1 MLKSNGLL
9 KILLPILVIVVLV
22 IVIRGCNSDD
32 GVPDSQGSS
41 TSADKDASL
50 TLTDD
55 EIQALGIEGDTPR
68 DTVAT
73 LVGEMR
79 AMRKELDDTRAESQR
94 LREQNKQLTERA
106 GNVDSAIQAAL
117 REERRR
123 EAEKDQSLLKTFED
137 KIDTLRHY
145 TDRGGDSSDQEELPI
160 GLGLGDGGLR
170 NGSLGAAGTITPGL
184 VWINPADALTDE
196 KTGESVFPS
205 AFSFSDSASDTAAGG
220 AKALGRAADSVE
232 SRIKGKA
239 DPNTVRP
246 VYTIPQN
253 STLTG
258 SVAMTALL
266 GRVPV
271 NGTVSDPYPFRV
283 IVGKDNLTANGIEI
297 PEVRG
302 AILAGTT
309 TGDWT
314 LSCVRGKVDSITFVF
329 DDGTVRTVPTPDDPD
344 DGNSSSK
351 KNGIGTLS
359 TPHGLPCIPG
369 ERKTNARE
377 FLLTTFLMA
386 GAEGAADGIAMGE
399 TSTQMDTNGAFTAL
413 TGNADKFILGRS
425 ASEGLSETR
434 KWIQERFG
442 QTFDA
447 VYVPPGQPVSVLI
460 DLPLH
465 IDYEIEGRKVHY
477 AQSSWSQPSLD

>member
-32 GVPDSQGSS
+32 GVPGSQGSS

-79 AMRKELDDTRAESQR
+79 AMRKELDDTRTESQQ
-94 LREQNKQLTERA
+94 LRKQNKQLTERA

-123 EAEKDQSLLKTFED
+123 EAENDQSLLQTFED

-184 VWINPADALTDE
+184 VWINPADARTDE

-205 AFSFSDSASDTAAGG
+205 AFSFSDTAAGG
-220 AKALGRAADSVE
+220 ATALGQAADSVE

-253 STLTG
+253 ATLTG

-266 GRVPV
+266 GRVPI
-271 NGTVSDPYPFRV
+271 NGTVNDPYPFRV

-314 LSCVRGKVDSITFVF
+314 LSCVRGQVDSITFVF

-460 DLPLH
+460 DVPLP
-465 IDYEIEGRKVHY
+465 IDYETKGRKVHY
-477 AQSSWSQPSLD
+477 AQSSWSQLSLD

>member
-9 KILLPILVIVVLV
+9 KILLPFLVIVVLV

-32 GVPDSQGSS
+32 TPDAAASGASEQ
-41 TSADKDASL
+41 KDASL

-79 AMRKELDDTRAESQR
+79 AMRKELDDTRAESQK
-94 LREQNKQLTERA
+94 LRDQNAQLSERA
-106 GNVDSAIQAAL
+106 SNVDSAIQSAL

-123 EAEKDQSLLKTFED
+123 EAEKDQSLLKTFES
-137 KIDTLRHY
+137 KLDTLRHY
-145 TDRGGDSSDQEELPI
+145 TDRGGDGSDQEELPV

-184 VWINPADALTDE
+184 VWVNPADARTDE

-205 AFSFSDSASDTAAGG
+205 AFSLSDTAAGG
-220 AKALGRAADSVE
+220 AKVLGRAADSVE
-232 SRIKGKA
+232 SRIRGKA
-239 DPNTVRP
+239 DPSTVRP

-266 GRVPV
+266 GRVPID
-271 NGTVSDPYPFRV
+271 GTVNDPYPFRV

-314 LSCVRGKVDSITFVF
+314 LSCVRGQVDSITFVF

-460 DLPLH
+460 DVPLP
-465 IDYEIEGRKVHY
+465 IDYETEGRKVHY

>member
-9 KILLPILVIVVLV
+9 KILLPFLVIVVLV

-32 GVPDSQGSS
+32 TPDAAASGAEQ
-41 TSADKDASL
+41 KDASL

-79 AMRKELDDTRAESQR
+79 AMRKELDDTRAESQK
-94 LREQNKQLTERA
+94 LRDQNAQLSERA
-106 GNVDSAIQAAL
+106 SNVDSAIQSAL

-145 TDRGGDSSDQEELPI
+145 TDQGTGQGDDEELPV

-170 NGSLGAAGTITPGL
+170 NGSLGAAGTGTPGL
-184 VWINPADALTDE
+184 VWIHPADARTDE

-205 AFSFSDSASDTAAGG
+205 AFSLSDTAAGG
-220 AKALGRAADSVE
+220 AKVLGRAADSVE
-232 SRIKGKA
+232 SRIRGKA
-239 DPNTVRP
+239 DPSTVRP

-266 GRVPV
+266 GRVPID
-271 NGTVSDPYPFRV
+271 GTVNDPYPFRV

-314 LSCVRGKVDSITFVF
+314 LSCVRGQVDSITFVF

-460 DLPLH
+460 DAPLH
-465 IDYEIEGRKVHY
+465 IDYETEGRKVHY

>member
-9 KILLPILVIVVLV
+9 KILLPFLVIVVLV

-32 GVPDSQGSS
+32 TPDAAASGAEQ
-41 TSADKDASL
+41 KDASL

-79 AMRKELDDTRAESQR
+79 AMRKELDDTRAESQK
-94 LREQNKQLTERA
+94 LRDQNAQLSERA
-106 GNVDSAIQAAL
+106 SNVDSAIQSAL

-123 EAEKDQSLLKTFED
+123 EAEKDQSLLRTFED

-145 TDRGGDSSDQEELPI
+145 TDRGGDDASQEELPV

-170 NGSLGAAGTITPGL
+170 NGASGTVTPGL
-184 VWINPADALTDE
+184 VWIHPADARTDE

-205 AFSFSDSASDTAAGG
+205 AFSFSGSVSDIAAGG
-220 AKALGRAADSVE
+220 AKALGRAAGSVE

-266 GRVPV
+266 GRVPID
-271 NGTVSDPYPFRV
+271 GTVNDPYPFRV

-314 LSCVRGKVDSITFVF
+314 LSCVRGQVDSITFVF

-465 IDYEIEGRKVHY
+465 IDYETEGRKVHY

>member
-460 DLPLH
+460 DAPLH
-465 IDYEIEGRKVHY
+465 IDYETEGRKVHY
-477 AQSSWSQPSLD
+477 AQSSWPQPSLD

>member
-9 KILLPILVIVVLV
+9 KILLPFLVIVVLV

-32 GVPDSQGSS
+32 TPDAAASGAEQ
-41 TSADKDASL
+41 KDASL

-79 AMRKELDDTRAESQR
+79 AMRKELDDTRAESQK
-94 LREQNKQLTERA
+94 LRDQNAQLSERA
-106 GNVDSAIQAAL
+106 SNVDSAIQSAL

-123 EAEKDQSLLKTFED
+123 EAEKDQSLLRTFED

-145 TDRGGDSSDQEELPI
+145 TDRGGDDASQEELPV

-170 NGSLGAAGTITPGL
+170 NGASGTVTPGL
-184 VWINPADALTDE
+184 VWIHPADARTDE

-205 AFSFSDSASDTAAGG
+205 AFSFSGSVSDIAAGG
-220 AKALGRAADSVE
+220 AKALGRAAGSVE

-266 GRVPV
+266 GRVPID
-271 NGTVSDPYPFRV
+271 GTVNDPYPFRV

-314 LSCVRGKVDSITFVF
+314 LSCVRGQVDSITFVF

-460 DLPLH
+460 DVPLP
-465 IDYEIEGRKVHY
+465 IDYETEGRKVHY

>member
-9 KILLPILVIVVLV
+9 KILLPFLVIVVLV

-32 GVPDSQGSS
+32 TPDAAASGAEQ
-41 TSADKDASL
+41 KDASL

-79 AMRKELDDTRAESQR
+79 AMRKELDDTRAESQK
-94 LREQNKQLTERA
+94 LRDQNAQLSERA
-106 GNVDSAIQAAL
+106 SNVDSAIQSAL

-123 EAEKDQSLLKTFED
+123 EAEKDQSLLRTFED

-145 TDRGGDSSDQEELPI
+145 TDRGGDDASQEELPV

-170 NGSLGAAGTITPGL
+170 NGASGTVTPGL
-184 VWINPADALTDE
+184 VWIHPADARTDE

-205 AFSFSDSASDTAAGG
+205 AFSFSGSISDIAAGG
-220 AKALGRAADSVE
+220 AKALGRAAGSVE

-266 GRVPV
+266 GRVPID
-271 NGTVSDPYPFRV
+271 GTVNDPYPFRV

-314 LSCVRGKVDSITFVF
+314 LSCVRGQVDSITFVF

-465 IDYEIEGRKVHY
+465 IDYETEGRKVHY

>member
-9 KILLPILVIVVLV
+9 KILLPFLVIVVLV

-32 GVPDSQGSS
+32 TPDAAASGAEQ
-41 TSADKDASL
+41 KDASL

-79 AMRKELDDTRAESQR
+79 AMRKELDDTRAESQK
-94 LREQNKQLTERA
+94 LRDQNAQLSERA
-106 GNVDSAIQAAL
+106 SNVDSAIQSAL

-123 EAEKDQSLLKTFED
+123 EAEKDQSLLRTFED

-145 TDRGGDSSDQEELPI
+145 TDRGGDDASQEELPV

-170 NGSLGAAGTITPGL
+170 NGASGPVTPGL
-184 VWINPADALTDE
+184 VWIHPADARTDE

-205 AFSFSDSASDTAAGG
+205 AFSFSGSVSDIAAGG
-220 AKALGRAADSVE
+220 AKALGRAAGSVE

-266 GRVPV
+266 GRVPID
-271 NGTVSDPYPFRV
+271 GTVNDPYPFRV

-314 LSCVRGKVDSITFVF
+314 LSCVRGQVDSITFVF

-465 IDYEIEGRKVHY
+465 IDYETEGRKVHY

>member
-1 MLKSNGLL
+1 LL
-9 KILLPILVIVVLV
+9 KILLPFLVIVVLV

-32 GVPDSQGSS
+32 TPDAAASGAEQ
-41 TSADKDASL
+41 KDASL

-79 AMRKELDDTRAESQR
+79 AMRKELDDTRAESQK
-94 LREQNKQLTERA
+94 LRDQNAQLSERA
-106 GNVDSAIQAAL
+106 SNVDSAIQSAL

-123 EAEKDQSLLKTFED
+123 EAEKDQSLLRTFED

-145 TDRGGDSSDQEELPI
+145 TDRGGDDASQEELPV

-170 NGSLGAAGTITPGL
+170 NGASGTATPGL
-184 VWINPADALTDE
+184 VWIHPADARTDE

-205 AFSFSDSASDTAAGG
+205 AFSFSGSVSDIAAGG
-220 AKALGRAADSVE
+220 AKALGRAAGSVE

-266 GRVPV
+266 GRVPID
-271 NGTVSDPYPFRV
+271 GTVNDPYPFRV

-314 LSCVRGKVDSITFVF
+314 LSCVRGQVDSITFVF

-460 DLPLH
+460 DVPLP
-465 IDYEIEGRKVHY
+465 IDYETEGRKVHY

>member
-9 KILLPILVIVVLV
+9 KILLPFLVIVVLV

-32 GVPDSQGSS
+32 TPDAAASGAEQ
-41 TSADKDASL
+41 KDASL

-79 AMRKELDDTRAESQR
+79 AMRKELDDTRAESQK
-94 LREQNKQLTERA
+94 LRDQNAQLSERA
-106 GNVDSAIQAAL
+106 SNVDSAIQSAL

-123 EAEKDQSLLKTFED
+123 EAEKDQSLLRTFED

-145 TDRGGDSSDQEELPI
+145 TDRGGDDASQEELPV

-170 NGSLGAAGTITPGL
+170 NGASGTVTPGL
-184 VWINPADALTDE
+184 VWIHPADARTDE

-205 AFSFSDSASDTAAGG
+205 AFSFSGSVSDIAAGG
-220 AKALGRAADSVE
+220 AKALGRAAGSVE

-266 GRVPV
+266 GRVPID
-271 NGTVSDPYPFRV
+271 GTVNDPYPFRV

-314 LSCVRGKVDSITFVF
+314 LSCVRGQVDSITFVF

-460 DLPLH
+460 DAPLH
-465 IDYEIEGRKVHY
+465 IDYETEGRKVHY

>member
-9 KILLPILVIVVLV
+9 KILLPFLVIVVLV

-32 GVPDSQGSS
+32 APDTA
-41 TSADKDASL
+41 TSGDSGAPDASL

-79 AMRKELDDTRAESQR
+79 AMRKELDDTRTESQQ

-106 GNVDSAIQAAL
+106 GNVDSAIQSAL

-145 TDRGGDSSDQEELPI
+145 TDRGTGQGNDEELPV

-170 NGSLGAAGTITPGL
+170 SGSPGMAGTGTPGL
-184 VWINPADALTDE
+184 VWINPADARTDE

-205 AFSFSDSASDTAAGG
+205 AFSFSDTATGG

-232 SRIKGKA
+232 SRIKGKV

-266 GRVPV
+266 GRVPI

-434 KWIQERFG
+434 KWVQERFG

-460 DLPLH
+460 DVPLP
-465 IDYEIEGRKVHY
+465 IDYETEGRKVHY